1 MLEEGYMV
9 LSGDPPIFNTGDTED
24 QYLEEEAVSL
34 WRREVPYSLPTPTS
48 SSSTE
53 QLPQKAGPLPPPHC
67 CQDNFGDDTGNL
79 ILPPPPPAMALQ
91 ENGFKVKVDSVPCP
105 HSQRTWG
112 KQQSRPEQRSEH
124 KDIQPL
130 SL

>member
-1 MLEEGYMV
+1 MV

-79 ILPPPPPAMALQ
+79 ILPPPPPPWPSKRMGSRLRWTLCHVLIAKGLGANSKAGLSR
-91 ENGFKVKVDSVPCP
+91 GRST
-105 HSQRTWG
+105 RTF
-112 KQQSRPEQRSEH
+112 SH
-124 KDIQPL
+124 
-130 SL
+130 